1 MAPPNKRKKRL
12 RHQLARLLFSLQSM
26 VSSSLLTS
34 PVKVPVPTLLYRE
47 RVGERS
53 RSLVVLLP
61 GKGSRGE
68 DFERR
73 GFVRAARDRCLG
85 ADLLAVDLHYGY
97 YLQGT
102 FRERLW
108 KDVVEPAG
116 ARGYEQICLLGI
128 SMGASGALGLA
139 REHPGSLSNLI
150 LVAPFLGPPAVV
162 EEIDRAGGLDR
173 WSPGTP
179 GLASPFEAF
188 FVKNWEWV
196 QGRTSTPEAPPRI
209 LLAFGE
215 QDRFAATHRL
225 LARALPPSQVFTVPG
240 RHEWKTWKTLWEKM
254 LDAGV
259 LPCREG
265 EKGDTPGV
273 MAR

>member
-85 ADLLAVDLHYGY
+85 AVLLAVDLHYGY

-116 ARGYEQICLLGI
+116 AQGYEQICLLGI
-128 SMGASGALGLA
+128 SMGASGAL
-139 REHPGSLSNLI
+139 
-150 LVAPFLGPPAVV
+150 
-162 EEIDRAGGLDR
+162 
-173 WSPGTP
+173 
-179 GLASPFEAF
+179 
-188 FVKNWEWV
+188 
-196 QGRTSTPEAPPRI
+196 RTSTPEAPPRI

-254 LDAGV
+254 LNAGV

-265 EKGDTPGV
+265 ERGDTPGV